1 MYIVRNVKKHV
12 SLMHLYYY
20 RSVYSMSIQCC
31 SYGNRERM
39 YNLLNQILM
48 IPRPC
53 KKPRNVQSSEYP
65 SIIVN
70 GSITFA
76 CSGML
81 INTNVLQI
89 WFSLNSYIPVLSE
102 DFTLHDRTRGNESK
116 SETNLY
122 SLDDNA
128 IDNRH
133 KMLRIMPKWKQNFF
147 SE

>member
-1 MYIVRNVKKHV
+1 
-12 SLMHLYYY
+12 
-20 RSVYSMSIQCC
+20 MS
-31 SYGNRERM
+31 
-39 YNLLNQILM
+39 NLLNQISM

-53 KKPRNVQSSEYP
+53 KQPRNVQSSEYP

-81 INTNVLQI
+81 ISILQI
-89 WFSLNSYIPVLSE
+89 WFSLNSYILVSE

-133 KMLRIMPKWKQNFF
+133 KMLQIMQKWKQNLF

>member
-1 MYIVRNVKKHV
+1 
-12 SLMHLYYY
+12 
-20 RSVYSMSIQCC
+20 
-31 SYGNRERM
+31 
-39 YNLLNQILM
+39 M

-53 KKPRNVQSSEYP
+53 KQPRNVQSSEYP

-70 GSITFA
+70 GSITFT

-81 INTNVLQI
+81 INTTDMVQFKFLH
-89 WFSLNSYIPVLSE
+89 IPVLWE

-133 KMLRIMPKWKQNFF
+133 KMLQIMQKWKQNFF
-147 SE
+147 SEQGAALQTF